1 MMTRIPKGQSQRS
14 NWRTFS
20 ALVPFVLVLSYPAG
34 YAPAGSLANGQQI
47 RGTST
52 LTPLQAEIE
61 RQRVRLSSPEAEER
75 RDALMRLRNLNRAE
89 ASRAAASG
97 LTDQIPAI
105 RATAAHALI
114 HLPADE
120 AVALLSS
127 LLRDRVEFVRQE
139 TAYSLGEIHS
149 RAAVQPLIK
158 ALDSDKKNSV
168 RNAAA
173 VALGSIGDES
183 AVVALSGVLTE
194 NSAPTDN
201 PTPVRTRKQRKPRA
215 RGNQFVLRAAAHS
228 LGQIRSRAGVPALI
242 FALSNDANE
251 PDVRRE
257 AAIALGIIGDKSAL
271 PALQAAARDNDP
283 YLSRTAYEILMNPT
297 RAKN

>member
-1 MMTRIPKGQSQRS
+1 MMTRIPKGQSRRS
-14 NWRTFS
+14 YWPTCA
-20 ALVPFVLVLSYPAG
+20 ALTAFVWFLIYPAG
-34 YAPAGSLANGQQI
+34 YAPACCFAQGQQI
-47 RGTST
+47 RGTSA
-52 LTPLQAEIE
+52 LSPLQAEIE

-89 ASRAAASG
+89 ASRVAASG
-97 LTDQIPAI
+97 LTDQIPVV

-120 AVALLSS
+120 AVALLNP

-139 TAYSLGEIHS
+139 TVYTLGEIHS
-149 RAAVQPLIK
+149 RAAIQPLIS
-158 ALDSDKKNSV
+158 ALVSDKKNSV

-173 VALGSIGDES
+173 VALGSFGDES
-183 AVVALSGVLTE
+183 AVVALSEVLTE
-194 NSAPTDN
+194 NGAPTDN
-201 PTPVRTRKQRKPRA
+201 PTSGRTRKQRKPKA
-215 RGNQFVLRAAAHS
+215 RGSQFVLRAAAHS

-257 AAIALGIIGDKSAL
+257 AAAALGIIRDRSAI
-271 PALQAAARDNDP
+271 PALGAAVGSADP
-283 YLSRTAYEILMNPT
+283 YLSRTALDSLQKIEKT
-297 RAKN
+297 KE